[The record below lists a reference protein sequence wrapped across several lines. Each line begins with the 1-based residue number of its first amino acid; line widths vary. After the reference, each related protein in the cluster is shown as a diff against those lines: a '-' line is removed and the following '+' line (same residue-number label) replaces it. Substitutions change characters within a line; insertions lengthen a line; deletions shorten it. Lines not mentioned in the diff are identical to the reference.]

1 MRILPGQQ
9 YYGII
14 NFIADDDSHGF
25 VTLFEDILE
34 VDISYAF
41 DKSNTSLVFY
51 PSTDESYQRFQ
62 IVKIEVQKEISGK
75 KEVAE
80 IIQTN
85 FFGLKAGKYFIP
97 IDELFRGPNYKLE
110 LSGGENDLYNKGDG
124 EIFNLRLRYGKR
136 SEKLEFTSSSQP
148 LNEDIRF
155 HKLKLEFFYFLN
167 LRSFLGLRRAEFLLP
182 NLLETSTGTSFVNQQ
197 ARDLMNFLKK
207 NGSKQLKKYFLK
219 VFGNLDLEM
228 LDKSSVFHLA
238 GPNGADLLNLWINDE
253 VPASIITI
261 RDLISFHRSFKI
273 FNNIPGEILNRI
285 LSKVQEASNFKDL
298 LEVVLQGRPII
309 SDEEVN
315 FLLDYIAAA
324 GINSSLTDLLIE
336 QLKTETAVKLWREEK
351 VRRLP
356 TQKLAEYY
364 QFFTDEDRI
373 KLLQQVGWDSYLKA
387 CGKNTESS
395 REIIENYFEHF
406 KDHIKKEI
414 NYCCFDL
421 EVDPHTQKI
430 EELAFRNNKEIFEE
444 LDPTADDIRQ
454 LKNALEGADV
464 VIGQNIREFDLE
476 KLYGD
481 EMPELVIWDS
491 LEIEAILRPDAHSL
505 ALNTEHYALDDVE
518 HTLSLFYYQ
527 LYRILGDDSLRKSIK
542 DLYNFHFLE
551 DDQVAAIPYLKIK
564 HVAIEKPVK
573 KLFHSEVSGIN
584 KVVRTMVPK
593 TARLV
598 ICPEPFWPHFR
609 DDANYHFE
617 GENHLYSLSLERAK
631 WEEKLA
637 DFAFLKAC
645 LNQFHKSCETKRYNP
660 YARLLSSYLVQLI
673 QEHFPIEQICTSL
686 KPLGK
691 KSIVS
696 EWDFGK
702 NSEALLEGRS
712 EKEVVQLGSDLWPFT
727 SKRNFGEFTQHELSV
742 TEEGNALWVRFSNGR
757 SYAPISEILAK
768 GLANE
773 VSGDHFWIE
782 RESLAKYILWGS
794 NAGVLDERFTRVKAG
809 DYYTKDS
816 GLGAK
821 DARFIKYSNNA
832 SSRLMDLNPETLY
845 RDKYWDVKLK
855 TLIQLLGSGRLE
867 KDKCVLIVSR
877 PEEVDTLTK
886 IIRKLGGWFS
896 PSLKSNL
903 RRRLERLVEEEKGI
917 MIVAQEDFEQL
928 LSYPLSEGILYVIE
942 SLSPEELVEISG
954 INRENELTASIEDEE
969 GDTESEG
976 MELPH
981 LSSVAG
987 SMNRLNKYYDWMM
1000 FRMALQHQQNELL
1013 LMDPRANSSLFD
1025 SFKCKALPVD
1035 FKEIIEGKS
1044 RVFEIITEL
1053 TSSWLYAPRVFEYGN
1068 LQEHLDRIS
1077 AALIDGYSFKPEQRD
1092 YLDIIFPAKD
1102 DVLVTLPTG
1111 VGKSVLFQGPA
1122 LYRSSFTGKMSIVV
1136 TPLKALMEDHVMGL
1150 WKKGFWNGVEYINA
1164 DKGAEVKDIYRKIAG
1179 GQLLMVFVTPER
1191 FRSKGFV
1198 RALEQRM
1205 KIDGGLEYFIFDE
1218 AHCISQWGSE
1228 FRPDYFYCAQQIK
1241 QIRKTYPA
1249 PLLLLSA
1256 TVTKQVASHLEHALY
1271 EEV

>member
-1 MRILPGQQ
+1 MIVQEG
-9 YYGII
+9 
-14 NFIADDDSHGF
+14 
-25 VTLFEDILE
+25 DIYNA
-34 VDISYAF
+34 VISYVG
-41 DKSNTSLVFY
+41 DKMNHGYVVLVDKLEDLNREFIY
-51 PSTDESYQRFQ
+51 DRNRPSFKFHPAKDTAPEKWQLVEVQ
-62 IVKIEVQKEISGK
+62 IVKKKYGK
-75 KEVAE
+75 IAT
-80 IIQTN
+80 ITRN
-85 FFGLKAGKYFIP
+85 TYFGLKEDGEVVNPVGEFLREKNQLEIRKPEEDYPALEVNAPVDFFLYYDERRRRLLAANPAGVANEESFYEELKSDFTHFTNQLDSKGIIKAGEIAPLLLKRDRGELLVKYQLDFLIKNLEAEQNAILSQLFIGTFINLNLEKP
-97 IDELFRGPNYKLE
+97 DTETCIRLLGGDSLALVRLWLKKDLPVAFLDPKAIKKWHLEQQLFNKLE
-110 LSGGENDLYNKGDG
+110 PKEFVGFFQKIQDFKEYSQL
-124 EIFNLRLRYGKR
+124 
-136 SEKLEFTSSSQP
+136 LEFGLESLENISEQALP
-148 LNEDIRF
+148 HFN
-155 HKLKLEFFYFLN
+155 KLIKFADNQNN
-167 LRSFLGLRRAEFLLP
+167 LRSILYQ
-182 NLLETSTGTSFVNQQ
+182 NLAFDSL
-197 ARDLMNFLKK
+197 
-207 NGSKQLKKYFLK
+207 
-219 VFGNLDLEM
+219 LDLWRKE
-228 LDKSSVFHLA
+228 
-238 GPNGADLLNLWINDE
+238 E
-253 VPASIITI
+253 
-261 RDLISFHRSFKI
+261 ISE
-273 FNNIPGEILNRI
+273 IPGERL
-285 LSKVQEASNFKDL
+285 KENF
-298 LEVVLQGRPII
+298 
-309 SDEEVN
+309 
-315 FLLDYIAAA
+315 
-324 GINSSLTDLLIE
+324 SSLKE
-336 QLKTETAVKLWREEK
+336 
-351 VRRLP
+351 
-356 TQKLAEYY
+356 
-364 QFFTDEDRI
+364 EDRI
-373 KLLQQVGWDSYLKA
+373 KYLQQTGWPEYLKLVEE
-387 CGKNTESS
+387 KESS
-395 REIIENYFEHF
+395 QVIIENYFEHF
-406 KDHIKKEI
+406 KEYLKKEI

-421 EVDPHTQKI
+421 EVNPQTKKI

-454 LKNALEGADV
+454 LKNAVERADV
-464 VIGQNIREFDLE
+464 VIGQNIRAFDLE

-481 EMPELVIWDS
+481 EVPDLVIWDS
-491 LEIEAILRPDAHSL
+491 LEIESIVRPDAHSL
-505 ALNTEHYALDDVE
+505 ALNTEHYALEDVE

-527 LYRILGDDSLRKSIK
+527 LYRILGDESLRKSIK
-542 DLYNFHFLE
+542 NLYNFHFLE
-551 DDQVAAIPYLKIK
+551 DHQAATIPYLKIK
-564 HVAIEKPVK
+564 DVAIEKPVK

-584 KVVRTMVPK
+584 KVVGTMVPK
-593 TARLV
+593 TAGLV
-598 ICPEPFWPHFR
+598 LCPEPFWPHFR

-617 GENHLYSLSLERAK
+617 AENHLYSLSLERAK

-637 DFAFLKAC
+637 DLAFLRTS
-645 LNQFHKSCETKRYNP
+645 LDQFHKSCETKGHNP
-660 YARLLSSYLVQLI
+660 YVRLLSSYLVQQI
-673 QEHFPIEQICTSL
+673 QEHFPIEQICTPLKSL
-686 KPLGK
+686 GN

-696 EWDFGK
+696 EWDFEK
-702 NSEALLEGRS
+702 NSEALLKGRS

-727 SKRNFGEFTQHELSV
+727 SKRNFGEFTQQELSV

-757 SYAPISEILAK
+757 SYAPISKKLAE

-773 VSGDHFWIE
+773 VSGDHFWVE
-782 RESLAKYILWGS
+782 RESLDKYILWGS
-794 NAGVLDERFTRVKAG
+794 NAGVLDERFARVKAG
-809 DYYTKDS
+809 DFYTKDS
-816 GLGAK
+816 GLNSK

-886 IIRKLGGWFS
+886 IIRKLGDWFS

-903 RRRLERLVEEEKGI
+903 RRRLERLVEEENGI
-917 MIVAQEDFEQL
+917 MVVAQEDFEQL

-954 INRENELTASIEDEE
+954 INRANELTASIEDEE

-987 SMNRLNKYYDWMM
+987 SMARLNKYYDWMM

-1013 LMDPRANSSLFD
+1013 VMDPRANSSLFD

-1035 FKEIIEGKS
+1035 FKEIVEGKS
-1044 RVFEIITEL
+1044 RVFEIIREL
-1053 TSSWLYAPRVFEYGN
+1053 TSSWLYAPREFEYGN

-1077 AALIDGYSFKPEQRD
+1077 AALIDGYAFKPEQKD

-1198 RALEQRM
+1198 WALEQRM

-1228 FRPDYFYCAQQIK
+1228 FRPDYFYCAQQVK
-1241 QIRKTYPA
+1241 KIRNTYPA